1 MMHTYVTDL
10 RLPRSGTLGGG
21 EWSLSGLSALTVIF
35 GKNASGKSLLLR
47 SWRDSNR
54 AGTHYVVPE
63 RTGEFGYNAGYLQP
77 QLAAETRSNQST
89 RNFIPEYR
97 SQTLARIQ
105 AYFLE
110 RGAGRSGAVG
120 DPAPDELERLLGLLL
135 PDFDFTLRNAVP
147 PYKIVRIADQNEIS
161 NADHLSS
168 GEAQLLSIAID
179 VLTIAA
185 LWCLQSSPSRVLL
198 IDEPDAHIHPDLQV
212 RFADFLVQVAT
223 RFKLQVVIATHSTT
237 LLAAIG
243 QFGKNHT
250 AHIYMDRRSNA
261 LAAKPFSDVLKEL
274 AAILGGH
281 ALMGP
286 LFGVPLLL
294 VEGDDDYRIW
304 SQVPRHHVVSF
315 AVVPCG
321 GDKIRDYQGSLEQ
334 VFDSL
339 REASDTLA
347 GYALLDGDKPCPQPD
362 SPTQSHVR
370 FICLKCRE
378 AENLYL
384 SDEVLASIGTS
395 WAAAS
400 AAIVAQAAEFGA
412 KAKLLLKAPTWDR
425 RQDDVKP
432 VINEVSKII
441 DTKGV
446 HWTQRVGV
454 AIGASRPAGMLAE
467 FLGADVVTALWGE
480 VPAEVAL

>member
-1 MMHTYVTDL
+1 MHTYVTEM
-10 RLPRSGTLGGG
+10 RLPRSSTLGGG
-21 EWSLSGLSALTVIF
+21 EWVLTGLSALTVIF

-47 SWRDSNR
+47 SWRDSDR

-110 RGAGRSGAVG
+110 RGAGRSGSVG
-120 DPAPDELERLLGLLL
+120 DPAPDVLEGLLALLL
-135 PDFDFTLRNAVP
+135 PDFDFTLRNSVP
-147 PYKIVRIADQNEIS
+147 PYKIVRTSDQLEIANADQ
-161 NADHLSS
+161 LSS

-179 VLTIAA
+179 VLTISA
-185 LWCLQSSPSRVLL
+185 LWSLQSTPSRVLL

-243 QFGKNHT
+243 QFGKDHT
-250 AHIYMDRRSNA
+250 AQVYIDRTKNELVA
-261 LAAKPFSDVLKEL
+261 QPFSDVLREL
-274 AAILGGH
+274 SAILGGH

-304 SQVPRHHVVSF
+304 SQVPRHHVVTF

-321 GDKIRDYQGSLEQ
+321 GDKIRDYQASLEK
-334 VFDSL
+334 VFQSL
-339 REASDTLA
+339 REPTGALA
-347 GYALLDGDKPCPQPD
+347 GFALLDGDKSQPQPD
-362 SPTQSHVR
+362 NPSQKHVR
-370 FICLKCRE
+370 FLRLECLE

-384 SDEVLASIGTS
+384 TDEVLRELGTN
-395 WAAAS
+395 WPDAC
-400 AAIVAQAAEFGA
+400 AAIVARAGEFGS
-412 KAKLLLKAPTWDR
+412 KADKLANAPRWDR
-425 RQDDVKP
+425 RWDDLKSV
-432 VINEVSKII
+432 VNEISKIL

-454 AIGASRPAGMLAE
+454 TIGKVRPAGT
-467 FLGADVVTALWGE
+467 LGEWLGTQVLTALWGA
-480 VPAEVAL
+480 PSQEVAL